1 VVVAL
6 GGGRSATRSGKMKA
20 AQCVDGK
27 GGVGLAREG
36 IWRCGNG
43 EGAEPGFGAQKVEI
57 GMTGHEILLQLI
69 SGRI

>member
-27 GGVGLAREG
+27 GGVGLAWEG

-43 EGAEPGFGAQKVEI
+43 EGAEPGFGAQK
-57 GMTGHEILLQLI
+57 
-69 SGRI
+69 S